1 MKQENKKFNCT
12 IERCTYN
19 SPDYKVYSAYVDKK
33 QYPEI
38 KHNEKYGNV
47 TIFGNL
53 HHLCETQSYE
63 VTAVEELNKYGY
75 GYKVVNIRM
84 DQPKSEED
92 VYVFLQEILTFK
104 QASELWK
111 NYPDIIDRVIT
122 GNTDDIDLNKLKGIK
137 EATFLKIKDKI
148 IQNYAL
154 YDLVVEFGG
163 ILTISM
169 LKKIYDEYPS
179 IEMLKRKLREDPYK
193 CLTRISG
200 VGFIKADAI
209 LLELE
214 RINKIKFPF
223 DLKSSQQRCAA
234 CIEYFLIEN
243 QNNGNT
249 KMDLRD
255 LRKQVVKLAPTCSQ
269 HYVECLKNDYFYY
282 NKETYD
288 IALRK
293 TYDTENYIAER
304 IADANTY
311 KRVWNIDYT
320 KYRNVGDC
328 SLSDEQVSALKCICE
343 NNIMILNGNAGS
355 GKSMTSSA
363 IIKMLDDNHKTFRLF
378 APTGRAAKVLSD
390 YTQCPASTIHRGLGY
405 RPPSDWGYNKEC
417 KLDCDVLI
425 IDEFSM
431 TDIFLFAHV
440 IDALDFKKTKLI
452 IIGDSAQL
460 PSVGP
465 GNLLHDF
472 MNSNIIP
479 TISLSKIFR
488 YADGGLMKV
497 ATDVRNMKPYLNG
510 IKEKCTVFGNAKD
523 YSFIQSANERIV
535 NDTVSLYRK
544 LIKNHK
550 PEDILVLSA
559 YNKGEYGTIVL
570 NKHLQKLANPNI
582 SKSSISMQIGE
593 TTFYKDDIVI
603 QTVNNYKAIV
613 YIDNQFTYGDDAETT
628 FIPNGMIG
636 KIKLISLQFAV
647 IDYDGIEVIYKKSDM
662 QSVMLGYAISIHK
675 SQGGSADTVVLLTP
689 SSHSYML
696 NSNLI
701 YVGLTRMKK
710 NLYHLGDSNAINRS
724 VKKKENLARNTF
736 MCHFLKKNYSLLENT

>member
-1 MKQENKKFNCT
+1 MKQENKKFNCI
-12 IERCTYN
+12 IERCTYD

-75 GYKVVNIRM
+75 GYKVINIRM

-92 VYVFLQEILTFK
+92 VYVFLQEILTFN

-111 NYPDIIDRVIT
+111 HYPDIIDRVIT

>member
-12 IERCTYN
+12 IERCTYD

-75 GYKVVNIRM
+75 GYKVINIRM

>member
-12 IERCTYN
+12 IERCTYD

-111 NYPDIIDRVIT
+111 NYPDIIDRVVS

-137 EATFLKIKDKI
+137 EATFIKIKDKI

-214 RINKIKFPF
+214 RTNKIKFPF

-255 LRKQVVKLAPTCSQ
+255 LRKQIVKLVPTCSQ

-293 TYDTENYIAER
+293 TYDTENYIAEH
-304 IADANTY
+304 IADANTN

>member
-1 MKQENKKFNCT
+1 MKQENKKFNCI
-12 IERCTYN
+12 IERCTYD

-75 GYKVVNIRM
+75 GYKVINIRM

-92 VYVFLQEILTFK
+92 VYVFLQEILTFN

-111 NYPDIIDRVIT
+111 HYPDIIDRVIT

-255 LRKQVVKLAPTCSQ
+255 LRKQVVKLVPTCSQ

-724 VKKKENLARNTF
+724 VKKKENLVRNTS
-736 MCHFLKKNYSLLENT
+736 MCHFLKKNYPLLENT

>member
-12 IERCTYN
+12 IERCTYD

-111 NYPDIIDRVIT
+111 NYPDIIDRVVS

-148 IQNYAL
+148 IQNYVL

-214 RINKIKFPF
+214 RTNKIKFPF

-255 LRKQVVKLAPTCSQ
+255 LRKQVVKLVPTCSQ

-320 KYRNVGDC
+320 KYRNAGDC

-593 TTFYKDDIVI
+593 TTFYKDDIII

>member
-12 IERCTYN
+12 IERCTYD

-214 RINKIKFPF
+214 RTNKIKFPF

-255 LRKQVVKLAPTCSQ
+255 LRKQVVKLVPTCSQ

-320 KYRNVGDC
+320 KYRNAGDC

-593 TTFYKDDIVI
+593 TTFYKDDIII

>member
-111 NYPDIIDRVIT
+111 NYPDIIDRVVS

-137 EATFLKIKDKI
+137 EATFIKIKDKI

-214 RINKIKFPF
+214 RTNKIKFPF

-255 LRKQVVKLAPTCSQ
+255 LRKQVVKLVPTCSQ

>member
-12 IERCTYN
+12 IERCTYD

-92 VYVFLQEILTFK
+92 VYVFLQEILTFN

-111 NYPDIIDRVIT
+111 HYPDIIDRVIT

-214 RINKIKFPF
+214 RTNKIKFPF

-255 LRKQVVKLAPTCSQ
+255 LRKQVVKLVPTCSQ

>member
-12 IERCTYN
+12 IERCTYD

-255 LRKQVVKLAPTCSQ
+255 LRKQVIKLAPTCSQ

>member
-12 IERCTYN
+12 IERCTYD

-111 NYPDIIDRVIT
+111 NYPDIIDRVVS

-137 EATFLKIKDKI
+137 EATFIKIKDKI

-214 RINKIKFPF
+214 RTNKIKFPF

-255 LRKQVVKLAPTCSQ
+255 LRKQVVKLVPTCSQ

-320 KYRNVGDC
+320 KYRNAGDC

-431 TDIFLFAHV
+431 TDIFLFVHV

-593 TTFYKDDIVI
+593 TTFYKDDIII

>member
-1 MKQENKKFNCT
+1 
-12 IERCTYN
+12 
-19 SPDYKVYSAYVDKK
+19 
-33 QYPEI
+33 
-38 KHNEKYGNV
+38 
-47 TIFGNL
+47 
-53 HHLCETQSYE
+53 
-63 VTAVEELNKYGY
+63 
-75 GYKVVNIRM
+75 
-84 DQPKSEED
+84 
-92 VYVFLQEILTFK
+92 
-104 QASELWK
+104 
-111 NYPDIIDRVIT
+111 
-122 GNTDDIDLNKLKGIK
+122 
-137 EATFLKIKDKI
+137 
-148 IQNYAL
+148 
-154 YDLVVEFGG
+154 
-163 ILTISM
+163 
-169 LKKIYDEYPS
+169 
-179 IEMLKRKLREDPYK
+179 
-193 CLTRISG
+193 
-200 VGFIKADAI
+200 
-209 LLELE
+209 
-214 RINKIKFPF
+214 
-223 DLKSSQQRCAA
+223 
-234 CIEYFLIEN
+234 
-243 QNNGNT
+243 
-249 KMDLRD
+249 
-255 LRKQVVKLAPTCSQ
+255 
-269 HYVECLKNDYFYY
+269 
-282 NKETYD
+282 
-288 IALRK
+288 
-293 TYDTENYIAER
+293 
-304 IADANTY
+304 
-311 KRVWNIDYT
+311 
-320 KYRNVGDC
+320 
-328 SLSDEQVSALKCICE
+328 
-343 NNIMILNGNAGS
+343 
-355 GKSMTSSA
+355 
-363 IIKMLDDNHKTFRLF
+363 
-378 APTGRAAKVLSD
+378 
-390 YTQCPASTIHRGLGY
+390 
-405 RPPSDWGYNKEC
+405 
-417 KLDCDVLI
+417 
-425 IDEFSM
+425 M

-593 TTFYKDDIVI
+593 TTFYKDDIII

>member
-12 IERCTYN
+12 IERCTYD

-111 NYPDIIDRVIT
+111 NYPDIIDRVVS

-137 EATFLKIKDKI
+137 EATFIKIKDKI

-214 RINKIKFPF
+214 RTNKIKFPF

-255 LRKQVVKLAPTCSQ
+255 LRKQVVKLVPTCSQ

-293 TYDTENYIAER
+293 TYDTENYIAEH
-304 IADANTY
+304 IADANTN

>member
-1 MKQENKKFNCT
+1 MKQENKKFNCI
-12 IERCTYN
+12 IERCTYD

-75 GYKVVNIRM
+75 GYKVINIRM

-92 VYVFLQEILTFK
+92 VYVFLQEILTFN

-111 NYPDIIDRVIT
+111 HYPDIIDRVIT

-169 LKKIYDEYPS
+169 LKKIYDEYQS

-214 RINKIKFPF
+214 RTNKIKFPF

-255 LRKQVVKLAPTCSQ
+255 LRKQVVKLVPTCSQ

>member
-12 IERCTYN
+12 IERCTYD

-111 NYPDIIDRVIT
+111 NYPDIIDRVVS

-255 LRKQVVKLAPTCSQ
+255 LRKQVVKLVPTCSQ

-320 KYRNVGDC
+320 KYRNAGDC

-593 TTFYKDDIVI
+593 TTFYKDDIII

>member
-12 IERCTYN
+12 IERCTYD

-111 NYPDIIDRVIT
+111 NYPDIIDRVVS

-137 EATFLKIKDKI
+137 EATFIKIKDKI

-214 RINKIKFPF
+214 RTNKIKFPF

-255 LRKQVVKLAPTCSQ
+255 LRKQVIKLVPTCSQ

-593 TTFYKDDIVI
+593 TTFYKDDIII

>member
-12 IERCTYN
+12 IERCTYD

-111 NYPDIIDRVIT
+111 NYPDIIDRVVS

-137 EATFLKIKDKI
+137 EATFIKIKDKI

-214 RINKIKFPF
+214 RTNKIKFPF

-255 LRKQVVKLAPTCSQ
+255 LRKQVVKLVPTCSQ

-320 KYRNVGDC
+320 KYRNVDDC

-724 VKKKENLARNTF
+724 VKKKENLTRNTF

>member
-1 MKQENKKFNCT
+1 MKQENKKFNCI
-12 IERCTYN
+12 IERCTYD

-75 GYKVVNIRM
+75 GYKVINIRM

-92 VYVFLQEILTFK
+92 VYVFLQEILTFN

-111 NYPDIIDRVIT
+111 HYPDIIDRVIT

-255 LRKQVVKLAPTCSQ
+255 LRKQVVKLVPTCSQ

-363 IIKMLDDNHKTFRLF
+363 IIKTLDDNHKTFRLF

>member
-1 MKQENKKFNCT
+1 MKQENKKFNCI
-12 IERCTYN
+12 IERCTYD

-63 VTAVEELNKYGY
+63 VTAVEELNKYGC
-75 GYKVVNIRM
+75 GYKVINIRM

-92 VYVFLQEILTFK
+92 VYVFLQEILTFN

-111 NYPDIIDRVIT
+111 HYPDIIDRVIT

-255 LRKQVVKLAPTCSQ
+255 LRKQVVKLVPTCSQ

>member
-12 IERCTYN
+12 IERCTYD

-92 VYVFLQEILTFK
+92 VYVFLQEILTFN

-111 NYPDIIDRVIT
+111 HYPDIIDRVIT

-214 RINKIKFPF
+214 RTNKIKFPF

-255 LRKQVVKLAPTCSQ
+255 LRKQVVKLVPTCSQ

-510 IKEKCTVFGNAKD
+510 IKEKCTVFENAKD

>member
-12 IERCTYN
+12 IERCTYD

-214 RINKIKFPF
+214 RTNKIKFPF

-255 LRKQVVKLAPTCSQ
+255 LRKQVVKLVPTCSQ

-320 KYRNVGDC
+320 KYRNAGDC

-363 IIKMLDDNHKTFRLF
+363 IIKMFDDNHKTFRLF

-593 TTFYKDDIVI
+593 TTFYKDDIII

>member
-1 MKQENKKFNCT
+1 MKQENKKFNCI
-12 IERCTYN
+12 IERCTYD

-75 GYKVVNIRM
+75 GYKVINIRM

-92 VYVFLQEILTFK
+92 VYVFLQEILTFN

-111 NYPDIIDRVIT
+111 HYPDIIDRVIT

-647 IDYDGIEVIYKKSDM
+647 IDYDDIEVIYKKSDM

>member
-1 MKQENKKFNCT
+1 MKQENKKFNCI
-12 IERCTYN
+12 IERCTYD

>member
-1 MKQENKKFNCT
+1 MKQENKKFNCI
-12 IERCTYN
+12 IERCTYD

-75 GYKVVNIRM
+75 GYKVINIRM

-92 VYVFLQEILTFK
+92 VYVFLQEILTFN

-111 NYPDIIDRVIT
+111 HYPDIIDRVIT

-214 RINKIKFPF
+214 RTNKIKFPF

-255 LRKQVVKLAPTCSQ
+255 LRKQVVKLVPTCSQ

>member
-1 MKQENKKFNCT
+1 MKQENKKFNCI
-12 IERCTYN
+12 IERCTYD

-111 NYPDIIDRVIT
+111 NYPDIIDRVVS

-137 EATFLKIKDKI
+137 EATFIKIKDKI

-214 RINKIKFPF
+214 RTNKIKFPF

-255 LRKQVVKLAPTCSQ
+255 LRKQVVKLVPTCSQ

>member
-1 MKQENKKFNCT
+1 MKQENKKFNCI
-12 IERCTYN
+12 IERCTYD

-293 TYDTENYIAER
+293 TYDTENYIAEC

>member
-1 MKQENKKFNCT
+1 MKQENKKFNCI
-12 IERCTYN
+12 IERCTYD

-75 GYKVVNIRM
+75 GYKVINIRM

-92 VYVFLQEILTFK
+92 VYVLLQEILTFN

-111 NYPDIIDRVIT
+111 HYPDIIDRVIT

-214 RINKIKFPF
+214 RTNKIKFPF

-255 LRKQVVKLAPTCSQ
+255 LRKQVVKLVPTCSQ

>member
-1 MKQENKKFNCT
+1 MKQENKKFNCI
-12 IERCTYN
+12 IERCTYD

-75 GYKVVNIRM
+75 GYKVINIRM

-92 VYVFLQEILTFK
+92 VYVFLQEILTFN

-111 NYPDIIDRVIT
+111 HYPDIIDRVIT

-214 RINKIKFPF
+214 RTNKIKFPF

-255 LRKQVVKLAPTCSQ
+255 LRKQVVKLVPTCSQ

-647 IDYDGIEVIYKKSDM
+647 IDYDGIKVIYKKSDM

-724 VKKKENLARNTF
+724 VKKKENLTRNTF

>member
-1 MKQENKKFNCT
+1 MKQENKKFNCI
-12 IERCTYN
+12 IERCTYD

-75 GYKVVNIRM
+75 GYKVINIRM

-92 VYVFLQEILTFK
+92 VYVFLQEILTFN

-111 NYPDIIDRVIT
+111 HYPDIIDRVIT

-255 LRKQVVKLAPTCSQ
+255 LRKQVVKLVPTCSQ

-724 VKKKENLARNTF
+724 VKKKENLVRNTF
-736 MCHFLKKNYSLLENT
+736 MCHFLKKNYPLLENT

>member
-12 IERCTYN
+12 IERCTYD

-111 NYPDIIDRVIT
+111 NYPDIIDRVVS

-137 EATFLKIKDKI
+137 EATFIKIKDKI

-214 RINKIKFPF
+214 RTNKIKFPF

-255 LRKQVVKLAPTCSQ
+255 LRKQVVKLVPTCSQ

>member
-12 IERCTYN
+12 IERCTYD

-111 NYPDIIDRVIT
+111 NYPDIIDRVVS

-137 EATFLKIKDKI
+137 EATFIKIKDKI

-214 RINKIKFPF
+214 RTNKIKFPF

-255 LRKQVVKLAPTCSQ
+255 LRKQVVKLVPTCSQ

-320 KYRNVGDC
+320 KYRNAGDC

-550 PEDILVLSA
+550 PEDIIVLSA

-593 TTFYKDDIVI
+593 TTFYKDDIII

>member
-111 NYPDIIDRVIT
+111 NYPDIIDRVVS

-137 EATFLKIKDKI
+137 EATFIKIKDKI

-209 LLELE
+209 LLELK
-214 RINKIKFPF
+214 RTNKIKFPF

-255 LRKQVVKLAPTCSQ
+255 LRKQIVKLVPTCSQ

-293 TYDTENYIAER
+293 TYDTENYIAEH
-304 IADANTY
+304 IADANTN

-593 TTFYKDDIVI
+593 TTFYKDDIII

>member
-12 IERCTYN
+12 IERCTYD

-111 NYPDIIDRVIT
+111 NYPDIIDRVVS

-137 EATFLKIKDKI
+137 EATFIKIKEKI

-214 RINKIKFPF
+214 RTNKIKFPF

-255 LRKQVVKLAPTCSQ
+255 LRKQVVKLVPTCSQ

>member
-12 IERCTYN
+12 IERCTYD

-255 LRKQVVKLAPTCSQ
+255 LRKQVVKLVPTCSQ

-293 TYDTENYIAER
+293 TYDTENYIAEH
-304 IADANTY
+304 IADANTN

>member
-12 IERCTYN
+12 IERCTYD

-111 NYPDIIDRVIT
+111 NYPDIIDRVVS

-137 EATFLKIKDKI
+137 EATFIKIKDKI

-214 RINKIKFPF
+214 RTNKIKFPF

>member
-12 IERCTYN
+12 IERCTYD

-111 NYPDIIDRVIT
+111 NYPDIIDRVVS

-137 EATFLKIKDKI
+137 EATFIKIKDKI

-214 RINKIKFPF
+214 RTNKIKFPF

-255 LRKQVVKLAPTCSQ
+255 LRKQVVKLVPTCSQ

-320 KYRNVGDC
+320 KYRNAGDC

-593 TTFYKDDIVI
+593 TTFYKDDIII

>member
-111 NYPDIIDRVIT
+111 NYPDIIDRVVS

-137 EATFLKIKDKI
+137 EATFIKIKDKI

-169 LKKIYDEYPS
+169 LKKIYDEYLS

-214 RINKIKFPF
+214 RTNKIKFPF

-255 LRKQVVKLAPTCSQ
+255 LRKQVVKLVPTCSQ

-320 KYRNVGDC
+320 KYRNAGDC

-593 TTFYKDDIVI
+593 TTFYKDDIII

>member
-12 IERCTYN
+12 IERCTYD

-75 GYKVVNIRM
+75 GYKVINIRM

-92 VYVFLQEILTFK
+92 VYVFLQEILTFN

-111 NYPDIIDRVIT
+111 HYPDIIDRVIT
-122 GNTDDIDLNKLKGIK
+122 GNTNDIDLNKLKGIK

-214 RINKIKFPF
+214 RTNKIKFPF

-255 LRKQVVKLAPTCSQ
+255 LRKQVVKLVPTCSQ

-320 KYRNVGDC
+320 KYRNAGDC

>member
-1 MKQENKKFNCT
+1 MKQENKKFNCI
-12 IERCTYN
+12 IERCTYD

-75 GYKVVNIRM
+75 GYKVINIRM

-92 VYVFLQEILTFK
+92 VYVFLQEILTFN

-111 NYPDIIDRVIT
+111 HYPDIIDRVIT

-214 RINKIKFPF
+214 RTNKIKFPF

-255 LRKQVVKLAPTCSQ
+255 LRKQIVKLVPTCSQ

-293 TYDTENYIAER
+293 TYDTENYIAEH
-304 IADANTY
+304 IADANTN

-613 YIDNQFTYGDDAETT
+613 YIDNQFTYGDDAKTT

-647 IDYDGIEVIYKKSDM
+647 IDYDGIEVIYRKSDM

-710 NLYHLGDSNAINRS
+710 NLYHLGDSNAIKRS
-724 VKKKENLARNTF
+724 VKKKENLVRNTF
-736 MCHFLKKNYSLLENT
+736 MCHFLKKNYPLLENT

>member
-1 MKQENKKFNCT
+1 
-12 IERCTYN
+12 
-19 SPDYKVYSAYVDKK
+19 
-33 QYPEI
+33 
-38 KHNEKYGNV
+38 
-47 TIFGNL
+47 
-53 HHLCETQSYE
+53 
-63 VTAVEELNKYGY
+63 
-75 GYKVVNIRM
+75 
-84 DQPKSEED
+84 
-92 VYVFLQEILTFK
+92 
-104 QASELWK
+104 
-111 NYPDIIDRVIT
+111 
-122 GNTDDIDLNKLKGIK
+122 
-137 EATFLKIKDKI
+137 
-148 IQNYAL
+148 
-154 YDLVVEFGG
+154 
-163 ILTISM
+163 
-169 LKKIYDEYPS
+169 
-179 IEMLKRKLREDPYK
+179 MLKRKLREDPYK

-214 RINKIKFPF
+214 RTNKIKFPF

-255 LRKQVVKLAPTCSQ
+255 LRKQVVKLVPTCSQ

-282 NKETYD
+282 NKQTYD

-535 NDTVSLYRK
+535 NDTVSLYKK

>member
-12 IERCTYN
+12 IERCTYD

-92 VYVFLQEILTFK
+92 VYVFLQEILTFN

-111 NYPDIIDRVIT
+111 NYPDIIDRVVS

-137 EATFLKIKDKI
+137 EATFIKIKDKI

-214 RINKIKFPF
+214 RTNKFKFPF

-255 LRKQVVKLAPTCSQ
+255 LRKQVVKLVPTCSQ

-320 KYRNVGDC
+320 KYRNAGDC

-550 PEDILVLSA
+550 PEDIIVLSA

-593 TTFYKDDIVI
+593 TTFYKDDIII